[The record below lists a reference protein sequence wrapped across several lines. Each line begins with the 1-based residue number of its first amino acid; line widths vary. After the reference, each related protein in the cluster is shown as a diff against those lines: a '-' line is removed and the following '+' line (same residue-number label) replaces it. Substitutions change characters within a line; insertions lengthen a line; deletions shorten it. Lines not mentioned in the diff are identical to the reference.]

1 MTELTMKMSGM
12 SVKSSRRDDTT
23 VRTDG
28 RHSSRKEEVRSSS
41 RREDVYRDDGR
52 SSTRRSE
59 RDPYRDDGR
68 SSRRTTEA
76 VYRDERD
83 RYGEVRRVIRG

>member
-12 SVKSSRRDDTT
+12 SVKSSRRDDTK
-23 VRTDG
+23 VRTDS